1 MLLGILRKNVPLHKI
16 SGKSNPDINYMLFSF
31 KKHNLIIAV
40 FIAAISFSG
49 FANNTDSLTV
59 KAAATEIAEGEAHA
73 VKANTE
79 TLTEEQ
85 KVKEEIREHIN
96 HHVLDSHDF
105 TLFTD
110 SETGHSVGFPLPII
124 LWDGGL
130 HIFSS
135 SKFEHGHAVAESNG
149 NYYKL
154 GHDEKIYKTDAAGT
168 MTGDEHHPTNAK
180 PLDLSITKGVL
191 TMFVVAFLMFWLF
204 TSLAKSFPKNGGI
217 SKGAGRFFEPI
228 VLYVRDEIAIPNI
241 GEKHYKGYMSYLL
254 TVFFF
259 IWFLNIFG
267 LMPFGINV
275 TGNIAI
281 TFGLAIITF
290 LITNLTAN
298 KHYWGHIFWMPGV
311 PTPMKII
318 LAPIELLGVIIK
330 PFALMIR
337 LYANIFAG
345 HIVLMSL
352 IGLMFIFK
360 NWLGSS
366 LSFLLSFAI
375 SMIEILVA
383 LLQAYIFTMLTA
395 LYFGS
400 AKQEHHHDEHH
411 DEGHKVAHH

>member
-1 MLLGILRKNVPLHKI
+1 LVLGILRKNVPLHKI
-16 SGKSNPDINYMLFSF
+16 SGKSNPDTNNMPFSF
-31 KKHNLIIAV
+31 KKHKLILAVIIAA
-40 FIAAISFSG
+40 FSFTG
-49 FANNTDSLTV
+49 FANTTDSLTV
-59 KAAATEIAEGEAHA
+59 RSAATPIAEGEAHA
-73 VKANTE
+73 VSANTK
-79 TLTEEQ
+79 TQTEEE
-85 KVKEEIREHIN
+85 KIKSEIRAHID
-96 HHVLDSHDF
+96 HHVLDSHHF
-105 TLFTD
+105 TLFAD
-110 SETGHSVGFPLPII
+110 SETGHAFGFPLPVI
-124 LWDGGL
+124 LWDNGV

-135 SKFEHGHAVAESNG
+135 SKFDHGHAVAESNG

-168 MTGDEHHPTNAK
+168 MTGDEHHPTNVK
-180 PLDLSITKGVL
+180 PLDFSITKGVL
-191 TMFVVAFLMFWLF
+191 TMLIVAALMFWLF
-204 TSLAKSFPKNGGI
+204 AGLARSFPKNGGI
-217 SKGAGRFFEPI
+217 AKGAGRFFEPI

-254 TVFFF
+254 TIFFF

-290 LITNLTAN
+290 IITNVTAN

-311 PTPMKII
+311 PTPMKVI

-400 AKQEHHHDEHH
+400 AKQEHHHDEAH
-411 DEGHKVAHH
+411 DHGHEAAH